1 MCVCGGGGG
10 GGVGCI
16 SCTCV
21 KFGGGECVL
30 QCFLK
35 LLSNCRYLIFV
46 VLKNKIQCSSPIF
59 RPTLGKKLKPKL
71 LIPSIALTKE

>member
-1 MCVCGGGGG
+1 MCVCVCWGEE
-10 GGVGCI
+10 CI

-21 KFGGGECVL
+21 KFGGGGGGVL

-46 VLKNKIQCSSPIF
+46 VLKNKIQCTSPIV

-71 LIPSIALTKE
+71 LIPCIVLAKE